1 MEPLAPIPFPAA
13 ADAAEDVA
21 LNEVD
26 VAIAL
31 VSAGAAVRVRVAG
44 IEAAIANAIAETA
57 TARTRAARVAL
68 SRRTLAR
75 RDDVH
80 RRATTQ
86 RRRPELAARLA
97 RHRPHAGLP
106 GPPRSDG

>member
-13 ADAAEDVA
+13 ADVAEDIA

-44 IEAAIANAIAETA
+44 IEAPIADAIAETA
-57 TARTRAARVAL
+57 TARTRDAHVAL
-68 SRRTLAR
+68 TVEPSPE
-75 RDDVH
+75 
-80 RRATTQ
+80 ATTFTVG
-86 RRRPELAARLA
+86 PRLSVVGA
-97 RHRPHAGLP
+97 N
-106 GPPRSDG
+106 

>member
-13 ADAAEDVA
+13 AEVAEDIA

-44 IEAAIANAIAETA
+44 IEAAIADAIAETA
-57 TARTRAARVAL
+57 AAQTRAARVAL
-68 SRRTLAR
+68 TVEPSP
-75 RDDVH
+75 D
-80 RRATTQ
+80 ATTFTVG
-86 RRRPELAARLA
+86 PRLSVVGA
-97 RHRPHAGLP
+97 N
-106 GPPRSDG
+106 